1 MKQKGMQ
8 KNKHKKKRNKKTI
21 QRQNDN
27 QSCLHHAYMA
37 PFKQKVNHSSTSI
50 KNAYTTEN

>member
-1 MKQKGMQ
+1 MQ